1 MKVCIPTNAGCKYI
15 LISVD
20 TPFGAEGCELL
31 SVLKRKAPEP
41 EVDMLIDRIHT
52 LASTLALPPLLC
64 STDAYVTCICFI
76 GSKSLSHVL
85 SCIDRCKDRL
95 LSISNSSSAAQ
106 KQIIE
111 SVMQYWKDQP
121 GVGVNIV
128 DKLLNYTV
136 LTPSSVVDWALG
148 DSRHKLAEAHIFEMV
163 ASTVQKVTKRIRQIV
178 SSRDAPD
185 LPTDQRAMLN
195 ETLGR
200 ERAAM
205 RELFATMED
214 KLVAWSSGSKD
225 QMLDGDGDRMSAE
238 ELELVKQWGQRW
250 LRVIR
255 RRAAVEEAWLIEVEA
270 AAANKGLDGQN
281 NNGAGE
287 DGMDME
293 V

>member
-1 MKVCIPTNAGCKYI
+1 
-15 LISVD
+15 
-20 TPFGAEGCELL
+20 LL
-31 SVLKRKAPEP
+31 SLLKRKAPES
-41 EVDMLIDRIHT
+41 EIDVLIDRIHT
-52 LASTLALPPLLC
+52 LASTLALPPILC

-136 LTPSSVVDWALG
+136 LTPNSVVDWALG
-148 DSRHKLAEAHIFEMV
+148 DSGLKLAEAHVFEMV
-163 ASTVQKVTKRIRQIV
+163 ASTVQKVTKRVRQIV
-178 SSRDAPD
+178 ASRDAPD
-185 LPTDQRAMLN
+185 LPIDQKVMLN

-205 RELFATMED
+205 RELFARMED
-214 KLVAWSSGSKD
+214 KLVAWASGSKD
-225 QMLDGDGDRMSAE
+225 QMLDGDGDGMAAE
-238 ELELVKQWGQRW
+238 ESELVKQWGQRW

-255 RRAAVEEAWLIEVEA
+255 RRAVVEEAWLIEVEA
-270 AAANKGLDGQN
+270 AAANKGLDGHN
-281 NNGAGE
+281 GNGAGE
-287 DGMDME
+287 EGMDTE
-293 V
+293 SRR